1 MLGAPHSSPMRR
13 LSSFE
18 DLLDWRGTAAMQYW
32 RISCSRYLSPVVGVL
47 AKGNC
52 GASGNGPE

>member
-1 MLGAPHSSPMRR
+1 MLGAPHGYPMRR

-32 RISCSRYLSPVVGVL
+32 RICCSRYLSPVVG
-47 AKGNC
+47 AIAQGNR
-52 GASGNGPE
+52 GPSGNGPD